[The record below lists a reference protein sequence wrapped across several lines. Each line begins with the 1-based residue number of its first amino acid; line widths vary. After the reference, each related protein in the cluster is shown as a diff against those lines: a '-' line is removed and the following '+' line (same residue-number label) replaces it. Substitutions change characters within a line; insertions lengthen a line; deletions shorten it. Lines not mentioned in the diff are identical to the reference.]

1 MFSFLRR
8 IAGDQRGVTV
18 VEYALIVCLIAA
30 AACRTDSG
38 CKTALVAGATAT
50 VTISYPCNLS
60 ALGVTEGKNDH
71 KG

>member
-1 MFSFLRR
+1 MLSFLRR

-18 VEYALIVCLIAA
+18 EYALIVCLIVT

-38 CKTALVAGATAT
+38 CTTTLVAGATAT
-50 VTISYPCNLS
+50 VTISYPCSLS
-60 ALGVTEGKNDH
+60 VLGVTGGRHDY